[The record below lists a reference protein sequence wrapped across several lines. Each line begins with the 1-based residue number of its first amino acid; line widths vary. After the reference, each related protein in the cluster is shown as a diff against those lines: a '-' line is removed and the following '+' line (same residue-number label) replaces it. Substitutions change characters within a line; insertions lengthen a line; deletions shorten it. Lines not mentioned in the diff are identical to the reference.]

1 MKWLEKLKEKFM
13 LGKSYAP
20 PPPAYAQL
28 GASNMA
34 VSNSLASQ
42 QAAYMQSHYAAA
54 QTPPQASMPAPD
66 MWAMNIEK
74 TEDGYVLHVSKNNQR
89 VKKFIAKDVEEL
101 KTKFVSSMVLSQLDK
116 G

>member
-1 MKWLEKLKEKFM
+1 MKWLKKLKEKHM
-13 LGKSYAP
+13 IGKAMIP
-20 PPPAYAQL
+20 PPTYAQL

-42 QAAYMQSHYAAA
+42 QAAYMQSHYSAA
-54 QTPPQASMPAPD
+54 QAQASVPVPQPD

-101 KTKFVSSMVLSQLDK
+101 KAKFVSSMVLSQLDK